1 MKMPSRRRKGR
12 LQPLGMISILSLVLV
27 SLVTGVV
34 FAENDFDT
42 PGITDNSL
50 NIWNTAV
57 ETPDGDLTY
66 MFDGAGKYPGLIR
79 HIIKDARSGHI
90 YSTRVK
96 VYYSTPPAA
105 VTVNTVG
112 YPNMCFFNH
121 PNSGERLNMS
131 IGATTVYSQPAFN
144 EGQRIDGRTEYWK
157 FDGNTGNRTLRTP
170 PTANSFRDRNNS
182 RVCRDIGGE
191 AYTVDV
197 YEELCG
203 SRGGDTT
210 CNGADTDNNFSLGD
224 YRHETRTDYNPP
236 ISANCGGGTCRFAD
250 RTFSAPWAPD
260 GLNMGYEPATGLY
273 FALVNVW
280 ITGQN
285 INDEDNANQI
295 RFKLNAPG
303 SYAIGHQSNIPA
315 SGFGTRFGLGN
326 QIAVNTAQPNRGVK
340 LALPFG
346 MYCNEAAATRSMT
359 IGLYDAD
366 RDTFAN
372 TYMYVVERDPETD
385 VRRRIP
391 VTEFTGYSK
400 AIPQTYRFIADNY
413 TYEDG
418 DAATST
424 ITFVA
429 KKGMQYMFLVVNPA
443 GQAGQNQ
450 EPGQN
455 VFSVGLPTD
464 SMPGLVNCKYELE
477 PFMDIGSDTFEYT
490 PNFRV
495 HGWINNNKP
504 GTVIGGDRQWQVNKL
519 VFNSRP
525 ANMHGPVMNSGEDPC
540 TRMRSGNTGFS
551 PSCQVLNAQAYPG
564 ASDWDR
570 NPYTEATTY
579 PAGTY
584 ICFMTSI
591 LQPRWDSTPSQW
603 AHSTMRCAAS
613 VKYPSMG
620 VGNGNIRTGG
630 SFSAPCNV
638 NIAAIGAGQ
647 RYGYFGIIG
656 HDYGGGAQHNY
667 VNGSALAPG
676 DIRNFA
682 SLTNGLGTGVYNM
695 RGHFARGP
703 AIPPSP
709 TGGRFYGDI
718 ATANTIPG
726 GTHCLS
732 PVFADDRYPTAPA
745 TVYTGGTRDV
755 TINPAQSAHAFTL
768 NSGAILGLNSFN
780 VGPSQ
785 RVVVRVNGNGTLI
798 LRGNIS
804 YVGSATDI
812 YQLPQFTLLA
822 DDTVN
827 VIVDDGVARLDGI
840 YAGKNNL
847 YTCRSYTLNNPA
859 VYSTGKSWVNT
870 GQCTTALRVNG
881 AVIMGGRL
889 FPYRTAGHTNPADTA
904 PAEIVTLR
912 PDILLSDY
920 ADTPPTPGLDITS
933 QQELAPRY

>member
-1 MKMPSRRRKGR
+1 
-12 LQPLGMISILSLVLV
+12 MISVLSIVLV
-27 SLVTGVV
+27 SVFTVAV

-57 ETPDGDLTY
+57 ETPDGSLTY

-79 HIIKDARSGHI
+79 HILKDARSGHI
-90 YSTRVK
+90 YETRVK
-96 VYYSTPPAA
+96 VYYQAPPAV
-105 VTVNTVG
+105 VTVNTTG
-112 YPNMCFFNH
+112 YANMCFFRRD
-121 PNSGERLNMS
+121 SADTRMRMS
-131 IGATTVYSQPAFN
+131 IGSTVVYDQVAFS
-144 EGQRIDGRTEYWK
+144 EGQRITGRTEYWK
-157 FDGNTGNRTLRTP
+157 YDPSGVRTLRTP
-170 PTANSFRDRNNS
+170 PTNNTTVDRDES
-182 RVCRDIGGE
+182 RVCSDIGGE
-191 AYTVDV
+191 AYTTTI
-197 YEELCG
+197 YRERCG
-203 SRGGDTT
+203 GSPP
-210 CNGADTDNNFSLGD
+210 CPGADTNNDFSTGD
-224 YRHETRTDYNPP
+224 YNQSTRTDYNPA
-236 ISANCGGGTCRFAD
+236 ISSGCTGGTCKFGD
-250 RTFSAPWAPD
+250 RSFSAAWAPD
-260 GLNMGYEPATGLY
+260 GVNMGYEPATGLY
-273 FALVNVW
+273 FALVNVS
-280 ITGQN
+280 ITGHN
-285 INDEDNANQI
+285 INNEDDPNQI

-303 SYAIGHQSNIPA
+303 SYAIGHQSNDVGTPGY
-315 SGFGTRFGLGN
+315 STRFGLGN
-326 QIAVNTAQPNRGVK
+326 KIVVGAAQPDDGVK

-346 MYCNEAAATRSMT
+346 MYCNETVMQRPMT

-372 TYMYVVERDPETD
+372 TYMYVIERDPETD

-391 VTEFTGYSK
+391 TAEFTGSFK
-400 AIPQTYRFIADNY
+400 SIPQTFRFIADTY
-413 TYEDG
+413 TYDTG
-418 DAATST
+418 AGAVST
-424 ITFVA
+424 VTFNA
-429 KKGMQYMFLVVNPA
+429 QRGMQYMFLVVNPG

-455 VFSVGLPTD
+455 VFSVALPTD
-464 SMPGLVNCKYELE
+464 SMPGLVNCKYELQ
-477 PFMDIGSDTFEYT
+477 PFMDIGSNTFEYT

-519 VFNSRP
+519 VFSSRP
-525 ANMHGPVMNSGEDPC
+525 ATIHGPVMNSGDDPC
-540 TRMRSGNTGFS
+540 TRMRSGNSGYA
-551 PSCQVLNAQAYPG
+551 PSCQVLNSQTYPG

-603 AHSTMRCAAS
+603 AHSTMRCSAS

-630 SFSAPCNV
+630 SFNAPCNV

-656 HDYGGGAQHNY
+656 HDYGGGGQHNY

-682 SLTNGLGTGVYNM
+682 SLTTGLGTGVYNM

-718 ATANTIPG
+718 ATTNVIPG

-732 PVFADDRYPTAPA
+732 PVFASGRYPTTSA

-755 TINPAQSAHAFTL
+755 AINPAQSAHAFTL

-780 VGPSQ
+780 VGPNQ

-798 LRGNIS
+798 LKGNIS
-804 YVGSATDI
+804 YTGSAPDI

-827 VIVDDGVARLDGI
+827 VIVDDGVTRLDGI
-840 YAGKNNL
+840 YAGKNNF

-870 GQCTTALRVNG
+870 GQCTAALRVNG

-920 ADTPPTPGLDITS
+920 SDTPPTPGLDITS